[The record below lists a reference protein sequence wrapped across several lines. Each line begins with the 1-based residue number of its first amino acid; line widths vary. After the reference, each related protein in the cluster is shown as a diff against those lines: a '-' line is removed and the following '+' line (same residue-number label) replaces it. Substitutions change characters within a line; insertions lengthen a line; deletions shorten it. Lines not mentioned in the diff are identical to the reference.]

1 MIKIPK
7 SNAIVHGRKGLKA
20 SYYQLPDVLNG
31 MTLATAT
38 FTSEHGQSTIG
49 DRPRIY
55 YVVKGKGKF
64 IINGETVLAASGDVI
79 IIPPKATYNLWPI
92 GKKIEIFLI
101 SELLS
106 L

>member
-20 SYYQLPDVLNG
+20 SYYQLPEVLG
-31 MTLATAT
+31 GTTLATAV
-38 FTSEHGQSTIG
+38 FTGEHGESTIG
-49 DRPRIY
+49 DRSRIY
-55 YVVKGKGKF
+55 FVVAGKGKF
-64 IINGETVLAASGDVI
+64 VINGEAVPAATGDVV
-79 IIPPKATYNLWPI
+79 IIPPRATYNLFPI

>member
-7 SNAIVHGRKGLKA
+7 ENAIVHGRKGLKA
-20 SYYQLPDVLNG
+20 RYYQLPEVLEG
-31 MTLATAT
+31 TTLATAT
-38 FTSEHGQSTIG
+38 FTGAHGESTIG
-49 DRPRIY
+49 DHPRIY
-55 YVVKGKGKF
+55 FIVAGKGKF
-64 IINGETVLAASGDVI
+64 IINGETVPASSGDVV
-79 IIPPKATYNLWPI
+79 IIPPKATYNLFPI